1 MPTPG
6 GVRVS
11 TLPSDCDRALAECG
25 APSQA
30 EAPAHPKL
38 VLCTSILA
46 SSLAFIDGS
55 VVNVGLSAIG
65 HDLAGRGA
73 DLSWVVNGYLL
84 LSSLLLLGGAL
95 GDHYGRKRVL
105 IAGIAVFALA
115 SLLCALAPRLS
126 LLVAGRMLQG
136 LGAALLLPNSLA
148 VLSASF
154 EGNKRGRA
162 VGIWAA
168 SGAAAGAIGPLLGGW
183 LIDTVGWRAV
193 FTINLPIAALAIFMG
208 WRFVQ
213 VKKTGKQVPLDP
225 AGAVLA
231 SLGLAC
237 LTWGFAE
244 ASAEK
249 HLSSSAGLALA
260 AGVLIL
266 LAFLWIERR
275 AGERA
280 MLPLKLFGSR
290 GFSGLNLMTF
300 LLYGALGALMLLVPF
315 VLIQAL
321 DYSAK
326 QAGAALLPFPIVLA
340 IGSPLMG
347 RVAASHGSR
356 LPLSIGALIVAGG
369 FLLAMRI
376 GAGSYMTCGGA
387 AHHGSPV
394 VGGRK
399 SYRDRIGLQQRG
411 GTRRWPAGD
420 GHAGRGAH
428 RAGPRPAGTLSCG
441 AGGVRCQC
449 HRRSDMRVHLGTS
462 QQYAVEI
469 SRRRPCGVPRQDCHT
484 SGGKFGIAALSL
496 TSRDA
501 AREDGRRTHP
511 YGYEGCC
518 TPKLPRWRRL
528 ERQTDYCRG
537 SRIHRSQPGFATMC
551 CTCLYKTG
559 RSAWIVFHTIS

>member
-1 MPTPG
+1 
-6 GVRVS
+6 VS
-11 TLPSDCDRALAECG
+11 ALPSECDRALATG
-25 APSQA
+25 AASA
-30 EAPAHPKL
+30 AGEAPAHPNL

-65 HDLAGRGA
+65 HALGGHGA

-84 LSSLLLLGGAL
+84 PLSSLLLLGGAL

-105 IAGIAVFALA
+105 LGGIAVFALA

-136 LGAALLLPNSLA
+136 LGAALVLPNSLA
-148 VLSASF
+148 VLGASF
-154 EGNKRGRA
+154 EGKRRGRA

-193 FTINLPIAALAIFMG
+193 FYINLPIAALAIFMG

-213 VKKTGKQVPLDP
+213 VKTPAKPIPLDP
-225 AGAVLA
+225 VGAVLA

-249 HLSSSAGLALA
+249 HLTLA
-260 AGVLIL
+260 AGMALTAGCGIL

-275 AGERA
+275 AGDHA
-280 MLPLKLFGSR
+280 MLPLKLFGVS
-290 GFSGLNLMTF
+290 GFSGLNVMTF

-321 DYSAK
+321 AYSAK

-356 LPLSIGALIVAGG
+356 LPLSIGSLIVAGG

-376 GAGSYMTCGGA
+376 GAGSYA
-387 AHHGSPV
+387 ATVLPAMLTIALGMACVAAPLTTAVLSSVDGSHTGIASGFNSAV
-394 VGGRK
+394 A
-399 SYRDRIGLQQRG
+399 RG
-411 GTRRWPAGD
+411 GGLIATAMLGVVLT
-420 GHAGRGAH
+420 GQGRALLAPFH
-428 RAGPRPAGTLSCG
+428 VALAVCAASAAAAAAC
-441 AGGVRCQC
+441 AFIWVR
-449 HRRSDMRVHLGTS
+449 
-462 QQYAVEI
+462 
-469 SRRRPCGVPRQDCHT
+469 
-484 SGGKFGIAALSL
+484 SGNPPSK
-496 TSRDA
+496 
-501 AREDGRRTHP
+501 
-511 YGYEGCC
+511 
-518 TPKLPRWRRL
+518 
-528 ERQTDYCRG
+528 
-537 SRIHRSQPGFATMC
+537 
-551 CTCLYKTG
+551 
-559 RSAWIVFHTIS
+559 